1 MISLNK
7 TITIISILAISGC
20 CTECPKSGMA
30 WNSPP
35 TPIKKHVEFKD
46 KNGELFL
53 DKTNS
58 VNLLYNINEMQAYQ
72 KNLETLVATMK
83 KYYDAK

>member
-7 TITIISILAISGC
+7 AITIISILVISGC

-30 WNSPP
+30 WDSPP